1 MEEALVEVDLMYA
14 QYLGQGIPSC
24 YNCDRAYDGEDSK
37 QLIAFWIR
45 CGNCLLSDHFL
56 SKNDRFTKTGS
67 G

>member
-45 CGNCLLSDHFL
+45 
-56 SKNDRFTKTGS
+56 
-67 G
+67 

>member
-1 MEEALVEVDLMYA
+1 MCVCFLITLGPMEDALVEVDLMYA

-45 CGNCLLSDHFL
+45 
-56 SKNDRFTKTGS
+56 
-67 G
+67 